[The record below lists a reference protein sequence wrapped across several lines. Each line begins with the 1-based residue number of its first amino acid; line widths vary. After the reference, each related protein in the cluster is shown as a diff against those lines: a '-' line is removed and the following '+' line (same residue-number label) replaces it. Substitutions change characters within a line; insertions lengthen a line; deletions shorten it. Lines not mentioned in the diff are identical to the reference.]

1 MLAESMLEN
10 RVLKE
15 FNSKKWQTLRRKKS
29 AVAHVVQ
36 QRLCSVRRA
45 CTYLDLPR
53 STYRYVPKPL
63 TGCQEQLY
71 QQIIALSWPYPRY
84 GYRRIRALLAREGW
98 TVSRKQV
105 QRIRH
110 REGLKVRPKPK
121 KIP

>member
-1 MLAESMLEN
+1 
-10 RVLKE
+10 
-15 FNSKKWQTLRRKKS
+15 
-29 AVAHVVQ
+29 
-36 QRLCSVRRA
+36 
-45 CTYLDLPR
+45 LPR

-105 QRIRH
+105 QRIRR
-110 REGLKVRPKPK
+110 REGLKVGPNPRRSLDAVSPPGYRLRPCIVIMYGPGISSLIGPTAVGQSK
-121 KIP
+121 